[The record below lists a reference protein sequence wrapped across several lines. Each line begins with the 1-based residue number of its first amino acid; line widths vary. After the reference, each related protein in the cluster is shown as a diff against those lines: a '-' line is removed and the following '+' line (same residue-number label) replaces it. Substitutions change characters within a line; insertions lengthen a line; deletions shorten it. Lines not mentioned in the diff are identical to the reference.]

1 MKKRLTYISPLQA
14 GIVQGVVLGIVSL
27 VFVPFIIIGGLIH
40 AGIGAIFAIF
50 LPIVYAVMGFIMGI
64 ITAFVYNLVAKWTGG
79 LELVFTD
86 VP

>member
-14 GIVQGVVLGIVSL
+14 GIVQGVVLGIISL
-27 VFVPFIIIGGLIH
+27 IFVPFIIIGGLFH
-40 AGIGAIFAIF
+40 GGIGTIFFIF
-50 LPIVYAVMGFIMGI
+50 LPVVYAVMGFIMGI
-64 ITAFVYNLVAKWTGG
+64 ISAFVYNLVAKWTGG